1 MATLEKISQLCDRVL
16 STVVTAFSILMI
28 LVAGLQIVARAV
40 FDLPLSW
47 SEETA
52 TYVFIWW
59 VYLGAALA
67 VRTENHLGIDY
78 LVSRFPPRL
87 LRLNTILVYVLMLAF
102 VVLMFRYGIFLT
114 RTTMNDLTPIT
125 QIPFGL
131 IFLIQPI
138 CGVFMAVF
146 IVEILAREVKSWR
159 RSPEVKS

>member
-1 MATLEKISQLCDRVL
+1 MSPLEKISRLCDRIL
-16 STVVTAFSILMI
+16 STVVSVFSVVMVLI
-28 LVAGLQIVARAV
+28 AGLQIVARAV

-52 TYVFIWW
+52 TYMFIWW

-67 VRTENHLGIDY
+67 VRTKNHLGIDY
-78 LVSRFPPRL
+78 LVSYFPPRL
-87 LRLNTILVYVLMLAF
+87 LRLNTIFVYVLMLAF
-102 VVLMFRYGIFLT
+102 VVLMFQYGIYLA
-114 RTTMNDLTPIT
+114 RTTMSDLTPIT

-146 IVEILAREVKSWR
+146 IVEILVREVKSWGQE
-159 RSPEVKS
+159 PEQG

>member
-1 MATLEKISQLCDRVL
+1 MVPLEKISRLCDRIL
-16 STVVTAFSILMI
+16 SVVVSVFSIVMVVI
-28 LVAGLQIVARAV
+28 AGLQIVARAV

-52 TYVFIWW
+52 TYMFIWW

-67 VRTENHLGIDY
+67 VRTKNHLGIDY

-87 LRLNTILVYVLMLAF
+87 LRLNTIFVHVLMFSF
-102 VVLMFRYGIFLT
+102 VVLMFQYGIYLA

-131 IFLIQPI
+131 LFLIQPI

-146 IVEILAREVKSWR
+146 IVEILVREVKSWGQK
-159 RSPEVKS
+159 PEQS

>member
-1 MATLEKISQLCDRVL
+1 MATLEKISRLCDRIL
-16 STVVTAFSILMI
+16 SAAVSVFSVVMVV
-28 LVAGLQIVARAV
+28 VAGLQIIARAV

-52 TYVFIWW
+52 TYMFIWW

-67 VRTENHLGIDY
+67 VRSKNHLGIDY
-78 LVSRFPPRL
+78 LVSYFPPRL
-87 LRLNTILVYVLMLAF
+87 LRLNNIFIHVLMFGF
-102 VVLMFRYGIFLT
+102 VVLMFYYGIFLANT
-114 RTTMNDLTPIT
+114 SMGDLTPIT

-146 IVEILAREVKSWR
+146 IVEILVKEAKSWGQKPE
-159 RSPEVKS
+159 RS